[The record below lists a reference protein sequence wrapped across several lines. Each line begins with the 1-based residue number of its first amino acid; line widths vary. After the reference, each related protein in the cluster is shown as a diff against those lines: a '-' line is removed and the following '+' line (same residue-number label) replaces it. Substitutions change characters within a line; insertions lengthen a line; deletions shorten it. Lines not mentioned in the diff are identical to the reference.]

1 MVSIDKIEAF
11 SMVVKAMEKDDME
24 TASEVMKIISRSIE
38 KEKKSNKFSNKI
50 DIKIRKKRY

>member
-38 KEKKSNKFSNKI
+38 KEKKSNKFSK
-50 DIKIRKKRY
+50 